1 MYEIIAVMFADAIFI
16 RLQNYFPKGKV
27 ETEVDQASGSTYLK
41 RWISK
46 PDPPSST
53 SIEAMYFAHFEW

>member
-1 MYEIIAVMFADAIFI
+1 MMLVDAIFI
-16 RLQNYFPKGKV
+16 WLQNYFLKGKV

-53 SIEAMYFAHFEW
+53 PMSAMYMICTF